1 MTLLDA
7 LAASR
12 QAQYSAETEMGN
24 EHAQDLFT
32 KLISATDGD
41 TKYALEPPE
50 VVLYVFLFLM
60 ENDTFQ
66 DRKHTLP
73 SVAGNGQLT

>member
-1 MTLLDA
+1 MPMAASRLRDIDNSWKTVMTLLDT

-12 QAQYSAETEMGN
+12 QAQYSAEKELGE

-50 VVLYVFLFLM
+50 VVSACFSLG
-60 ENDTFQ
+60 E
-66 DRKHTLP
+66 
-73 SVAGNGQLT
+73 